1 MVFDGI
7 ADGEDDESRA
17 ETDGQVAWSPGT
29 LTFDANQHRDDQ
41 PPGGFERVEEGDNVQ
56 GEKSEIRISKS
67 ETSTKFK
74 NAETGL

>member
-17 ETDGQVAWSPGT
+17 EADGEFARSAGA
-29 LTFDANQHRDDQ
+29 LAFDADQESDDQ
-41 PPGGFERVEEGDNVQ
+41 PPGGFERIEEGDKVQ
-56 GEKSEIRISKS
+56 GEKSETRSTKF

-74 NAETGL
+74 TQKRG